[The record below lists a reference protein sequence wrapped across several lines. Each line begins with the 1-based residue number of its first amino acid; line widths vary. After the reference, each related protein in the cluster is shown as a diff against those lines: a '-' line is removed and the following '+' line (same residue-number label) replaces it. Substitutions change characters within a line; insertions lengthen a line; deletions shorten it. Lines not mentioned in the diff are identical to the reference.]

1 MKTLTALLA
10 VLVTALLAFFP
21 FLPMALPP
29 NAEPA
34 ATAAPLRSALPT
46 LPAGLRTAHTGTD
59 TIAEPPQTCT
69 LLPVNAQVPKAFLPF
84 VLFLG
89 MNRLVRLRR
98 GVLRRNTARIC
109 PLVLRCFRDHPHHAP
124 PALA

>member
-21 FLPMALPP
+21 FLPMGLPP
-29 NAEPA
+29 SPA
-34 ATAAPLRSALPT
+34 LSATAAPLRSALPT
-46 LPAGLRTAHTGTD
+46 LPAGLRAAPTATD
-59 TIAEPPQTCT
+59 AIAAPPQACT
-69 LLPVNAQVPKAFLPF
+69 FLPVNVQVPKAFLPF